1 MKTIYIDSDF
11 KCHVT
16 DDGTLTA
23 VETDFFDGKCDTF
36 IEGYRYVPAGAVWTR
51 SDGMVFTG
59 EMIAPW
65 KDYAELD
72 YAQLLYERQQL
83 EEAQAKNAEYEA
95 ALSEIET
102 ALGVNNT

>member
-51 SDGMVFTG
+51 SDGVVFTG

-95 ALSEIET
+95 ALQEIET